1 MLHRILKPFLWLLAL
16 IAISACD
23 RDVET
28 QTASLTI
35 NNMTNLGTAPLS
47 IWSVYVTPTNSAT
60 PAIDRS
66 VDLLASVDLAAGA
79 SRSFT
84 IDTCGQQID
93 VQVIF
98 SNGSELS
105 FSSLAAVNCDS
116 TYTCDADDPGIP
128 ALTCS

>member
-1 MLHRILKPFLWLLAL
+1 MLYQIRFSSLWLLLL
-16 IAISACD
+16 IAVSSCD

-28 QTASLTI
+28 QTATLTL
-35 NNMTNLGTAPLS
+35 NNATDLGTAPLS
-47 IWSVYVTPTNSAT
+47 IWSVYISPTNSAT

-66 VDLLASVDLAAGA
+66 VDLLASVDLVAGA

-105 FSSLAAVNCDS
+105 FSGLAAVNCDS
-116 TYTCDADDPGIP
+116 TYTCNADDTGIP
-128 ALTCS
+128 TLTCS